1 MSFKDS
7 MIRGFAM
14 YGLSSM
20 SQYGSA
26 SSKVFVDLMKGDD
39 KDAR

>member
-7 MIRGFAM
+7 MIRGLAM

-20 SQYGSA
+20 SQYGLA
-26 SSKVFVDLMKGDD
+26 NSKVLTDLVNGDD
-39 KDAR
+39 KNAR

>member
-20 SQYGSA
+20 SQCGHA

-39 KDAR
+39 KVAR